1 MRATEQKQIK
11 ILLFL
16 MFLALMPLPLWSQE
30 SNQETQSAETTA
42 TATQTQPASEANE
55 STENTEDTKTTI
67 DGTVSVWGTDVV
79 EDSSK
84 AEEYGEVPSGFLID
98 ALTVDVDMKDDRF
111 MGIRAK
117 NVGLNDGRYGFDYG
131 LSGSYKLNIDYTKI
145 PHLFSKDGETIWN
158 ESAPGIWTLPDA
170 LQGAIQG
177 LNDVPTTDPSYA
189 SGLANQRAFI
199 SSLLLDAHP
208 QQLGLQRNR
217 GTVDFSLTP
226 NTRWNYGLE
235 YFRENRDGFRP
246 YGTTFGF
253 GWVTELP
260 EHIDY
265 NTDRARAGVEYASK
279 GRTFAAAYEFSGF
292 HNDLQSMIW
301 DNPYRLID
309 RAEQTAG
316 DGTSRARVQLP
327 PSNHANVISLS
338 GATPVGKGRITGAFS
353 YNSWKDDVQLLPY
366 TINSALPQV
375 ALPASTFNGELR
387 NINANIR
394 YYLPVGSKSNFT
406 ANYRLYDQ
414 SNRNDEL
421 LFTAFAP
428 TDSGVTLEDEEN
440 PLFAYKINSI
450 DLDFQR
456 SLSRSLRWYA
466 GYGFNRWDRE
476 DRDTTQT
483 DTNTIRTGVD
493 VTASDRLLLHAKYQ
507 YDRRRSDEFDLD
519 NPVFDVI
526 PLRRFDTADL
536 NRNVFRVTAD
546 ITLNDASSLEV
557 NASLQNNDYTNT
569 QYGLLKTKYYTVG
582 ADFSYAVTAR
592 CTLNAWYEHAQNKS
606 DQNGRQS
613 GATPS
618 TSTTFDWAA
627 NIEDKF
633 DTLGVG
639 SLIKFRNG
647 KWAWNT
653 DFIYATADGFVDLFG
668 GTSIRP
674 TGAVDLPNADD
685 TDHYAAR
692 TGLSVKAFP
701 HAKFAINYWFDKYT
715 INDFAENAIKTDLI
729 TVTVQ
734 TPTGPVTSS
743 PGLILLN
750 ALQGDYTYHTGW
762 IAFIYSW

>member
-1 MRATEQKQIK
+1 MRATKQTQIK
-11 ILLFL
+11 AFLLFL
-16 MFLALMPLPLWSQE
+16 FLALVALPLWSQE
-30 SNQETQSAETTA
+30 SGQETQAAETTE
-42 TATQTQPASEANE
+42 TAPQTEPAAEAAE
-55 STENTEDTKTTI
+55 TTGDEDIQTEI

-84 AEEYGEVPSGFLID
+84 AEEYGEVPQGFLIESLKV
-98 ALTVDVDMKDDRF
+98 AVNMKDDRF
-111 MGIRAK
+111 LGIRAK

-131 LSGSYKLNIDYTKI
+131 VSGSYELSIDYAKI

-158 ESAPGIWTLPDA
+158 ESASGIWTLPDA

-177 LNDVPTTDPSYA
+177 LNDVPTSDPTYQ
-189 SGLANQRAFI
+189 SGLAQQRAFI
-199 SSLLLDAHP
+199 SNLLLDAHP

-217 GTVDFSLTP
+217 GTVGFNFSP
-226 NTRWNYGLE
+226 NTHWNYGVE

-253 GWVTELP
+253 SWITELP

-265 NTDRARAGVEYASK
+265 NTDRVRTGVEYASN

-292 HNDLQSMIW
+292 NNEIQSMIW
-301 DNPYRLID
+301 DNPYRLTD
-309 RAEQTAG
+309 RAEQTVG

-327 PSNHANVISLS
+327 ADNHSNMISLS
-338 GATPVGKGRITGAFS
+338 AATPVGRGKITGAFA
-353 YNSWKDDVQLLPY
+353 YNTWKDELQLLPF

-375 ALPASTFNGELR
+375 PLPSSTFNGELR
-387 NINANIR
+387 NITANVR
-394 YYLPVGSKSNFT
+394 YYTPVGSKANFT

-421 LFTAFAP
+421 LFAAFAP

-440 PLFAYKINSI
+440 PLFAYKTNS
-450 DLDFQR
+450 LDFDFHGP
-456 SLSRSLRWYA
+456 LFRSLRWYA

-476 DRDTTQT
+476 ERDTTQT
-483 DTNTIRTGVD
+483 DTNTFRAGLD
-493 VTASDRLLLHAKYQ
+493 ANASDRITLHAKYQ

-519 NPVFDVI
+519 HPVYDVI

-546 ITLNDASSLEV
+546 ITLNDASSLGL

-569 QYGLLKTKYYTVG
+569 LYGLLEAKYYTVG

-592 CTLNAWYEHAQNKS
+592 STFSAWYEHAQNTT
-606 DQNGRQS
+606 DQQGRQS
-613 GATPS
+613 GSTVS
-618 TSTTFDWAA
+618 TSTTFDWTA
-627 NIEDKF
+627 NIEDKY

-639 SLIKFRNG
+639 YLMNFRDG
-647 KWAWNT
+647 KWAWNA
-653 DFIYATADGFVDLFG
+653 DFIYATADGFLDLFG

-674 TGAVDLPNADD
+674 IGALDIPNADD
-685 TDHYAAR
+685 TDHYVAK
-692 TGLSVKAFP
+692 TGLTVKAFP

-715 INDFAENAIKTDLI
+715 IDDFAENAIQTDLI

-743 PGLILLN
+743 PGVILLN
-750 ALQGDYTYHTGW
+750 ARQGDYTYHTGW